1 MPYIQRLFR
10 WFWLVDQK
18 PELLLAQYRALQR
31 QVPLL
36 YVLLMVNAAAVS
48 YTHYDSTPRSLTVA
62 LLLPL
67 IVICTIRLTVWLRRR
82 GTETTAEEATRQLRK
97 TIVLAGI
104 LASAHI
110 AWSLALDSYGG
121 PIERGHV
128 ALFIAITVIG
138 CIFCL
143 MNLPQAALLVM
154 TVVTVPY
161 LTYYVSLNEEVFLAI
176 ALNIFL
182 VNLVIVQV
190 LLNGYSGFAQVV
202 SSRIELS
209 EIQRET
215 ERLSTENSRLAH
227 TDPLTGLPNRRH
239 FYSMV
244 ENHIKK
250 VKGTGQQFYVGVLD
264 LDRFKPINDT
274 YGHNFGDQLLME
286 VGKRLGSLISEDLQ
300 ICRVGGD
307 EFGLLLTLPVNG
319 VEKQGQVI
327 CDLLSVPYEIGDT
340 RVSIGCSCGLAVFP
354 DAGRSAHELFDR
366 SDYALYNSKSQRR
379 GQATL
384 YSADHETQI
393 KSERAVESAL
403 QAADI
408 DHELDVHFQ
417 PIVCLDTLQV
427 TGFEALAR
435 WHSPVLGQ
443 VAPDQF
449 IPMAERT
456 GLIHR
461 ITVNLFTK
469 AILQLKQLPDDL
481 GLSFNL
487 SANDLTSFETVVA
500 LMNTVRKAGVEPARI
515 TFELTETSVMRSF
528 EAAENSMQMLRAA
541 GVKLALDD
549 FGTGYSSLSYLHRLP
564 IDKVKIDKSFI
575 AGMNGSAG
583 RGVVASI
590 VALCQ
595 SMALECVVEG
605 IEATQQLTLLRE
617 FSCKQGQ
624 GYLFARPMPGHELLK
639 WIAGN
644 HLVCSHSTASAQGK
658 VAKLE
663 V

>member
-1 MPYIQRLFR
+1 MPYIQKLCR

-18 PELLLAQYRALQR
+18 PEILLAQYRALQR

-36 YVLLMVNAAAVS
+36 YAMLMVNAAAVS
-48 YTHYDSTPRSLTVA
+48 YTHYDSTPRSLTVS

-67 IVICTIRLTVWLRRR
+67 IVICTIRLIVWVRRR
-82 GTETTAEEATRQLRK
+82 GVETTAEEAIRQLRK

-104 LASAHI
+104 LAAAHI

-154 TVVTVPY
+154 VVVTVPY
-161 LTYYVSLNEEVFLAI
+161 LTYYASLSEEVFLAI

-190 LLNGYSGFAQVV
+190 LLNGYSGFTQVV
-202 SSRIELS
+202 RSRIELADK
-209 EIQRET
+209 QRET
-215 ERLSTENSRLAH
+215 ERLSIENSRLAH

-239 FYSMV
+239 FFAMV
-244 ENHIKK
+244 EDQIEK
-250 VKGTGQQFYVGVLD
+250 VKGSGQQFHVGVLD

-286 VGKRLGSLISEDLQ
+286 VGKRLGSLVSDDLQ

-307 EFGLLLTLPVNG
+307 EFGILLTLPVTG
-319 VEKQGQVI
+319 VEKQGQQI
-327 CDLLSVPYEIGDT
+327 CDLLSAPYEIGET
-340 RVSIGCSCGLAVFP
+340 RVSIGCSCGLAVYP

-393 KSERAVESAL
+393 KSGRAIESAL
-403 QAADI
+403 HAADI
-408 DHELDVHFQ
+408 DQELDVYFQ
-417 PIVCLDTLQV
+417 PIVRLDTLQV
-427 TGFEALAR
+427 IGFEALAR
-435 WHSPVLGQ
+435 WQSPTLGP

-461 ITVNLFTK
+461 ITVKLFTK

-500 LMNTVRKAGVEPARI
+500 LLNVIRDMRVQPARI
-515 TFELTETSVMRSF
+515 TFELTETSVLRSF
-528 EAAENSMQMLRAA
+528 EAAENAMRMLRAA

-564 IDKVKIDKSFI
+564 IDKVKIDRSFV
-575 AGMNGSAG
+575 AGMDGATG
-583 RGVVASI
+583 RGVIASI
-590 VALCQ
+590 LALCL
-595 SMALECVVEG
+595 SMDLECVVEG
-605 IEATQQLTLLRE
+605 IEDEQQLALLRK
-617 FSCKQGQ
+617 FSCEQGQ
-624 GYLFARPMPGHELLK
+624 GYLFARPMPRHELRQ
-639 WIAGN
+639 WVAEN
-644 HLVCSHSTASAQGK
+644 SLVCSQSA
-658 VAKLE
+658 
-663 V
+663 

>member
-18 PELLLAQYRALQR
+18 PEILLAQYGALQR

-36 YVLLMVNAAAVS
+36 YALLMVNAAAVS
-48 YTHYDSTPRSLTVA
+48 YTHYDSTPRRLTVSF
-62 LLLPL
+62 LLPL
-67 IVICTIRLTVWLRRR
+67 IVICTIRLIVWVRRR
-82 GTETTAEEATRQLRK
+82 GVKTTAEDAIRQLRK
-97 TIVLAGI
+97 TIILAGI
-104 LASAHI
+104 LAAAHI

-154 TVVTVPY
+154 TVVTIPY
-161 LTYYVSLNEEVFLAI
+161 LIYYMSLKEEVFLAI

-182 VNLVIVQV
+182 VNLVIVRV
-190 LLNGYSGFAQVV
+190 LLNGYSGFAQLVG
-202 SSRIELS
+202 SRIELA
-209 EIQRET
+209 EKQKET
-215 ERLSTENSRLAH
+215 ERLNTENSRLAH

-239 FYSMV
+239 FFAIV
-244 ENHIKK
+244 EDHIKK
-250 VKGTGQQFYVGVLD
+250 VEGSGQQFHIGVLD

-286 VGKRLGSLISEDLQ
+286 VGKRLDSLVNDDLH

-307 EFGLLLTLPVNG
+307 EFGILMTLPVIG
-319 VEKQGQVI
+319 IEKQGQQI
-327 CDLLSVPYEIGDT
+327 CDLLSAPYEIGDT
-340 RVSIGCSCGLAVFP
+340 RVSIGCSCGLAVYP

-366 SDYALYNSKSQRR
+366 SDYALYNSKSQHR

-393 KSERAVESAL
+393 KSERAIESAL
-403 QAADI
+403 QAANI

-417 PIVCLDTLQV
+417 PIVRLDTLQV

-435 WHSPVLGQ
+435 WQSPTLGP

-449 IPMAERT
+449 IPLAERT

-469 AILQLKQLPDDL
+469 AVQQLNQLPDDL

-500 LMNTVRKAGVEPARI
+500 LLNIIRANRVQPARI
-515 TFELTETSVMRSF
+515 TFELTETSVMRCY
-528 EAAENSMQMLRAA
+528 EAAENTMQMLRAA

-564 IDKVKIDKSFI
+564 IDRVKIDKSFI
-575 AGMNGSAG
+575 AGMNGAAG

-590 VALCQ
+590 LALCQ
-595 SMALECVVEG
+595 SMDLECVVEG
-605 IEATQQLTLLRE
+605 IEDPQQLTLLRE

-624 GYLFARPMPGHELLK
+624 GYLFARPMPKHELRQ
-639 WIAGN
+639 WIEGN
-644 HLVCSHSTASAQGK
+644 SLVCSQFTKSFSR
-658 VAKLE
+658 E
-663 V
+663 S

>member
-1 MPYIQRLFR
+1 MPYFKKLFR
-10 WFWLVDQK
+10 WFWLVDLK
-18 PELLLAQYRALQR
+18 PEIILAQYRALQR
-31 QVPLL
+31 QVPLM
-36 YVLLMVNAAAVS
+36 YALLMVNASAVS
-48 YTHYDSTPRSLTVA
+48 YTHYDSTPRSLTVS

-67 IVICTIRLTVWLRRR
+67 IVVCTIRLIVWIRRR
-82 GTETTAEEATRQLRK
+82 GAETTAEEAIKQLRK

-104 LASAHI
+104 LSAAHI

-143 MNLPQAALLVM
+143 MNLPQAALVVM
-154 TVVTVPY
+154 IVVTIPY
-161 LTYYVSLNEEVFLAI
+161 LTYYASLNERVFLAI

-182 VNLVIVQV
+182 VNLVVVQV
-190 LLNGYSGFAQVV
+190 LLNGYTGFSQAVR
-202 SSRIELS
+202 SRIDLAVK
-209 EIQRET
+209 QQET
-215 ERLSTENSRLAH
+215 ERLSIENSRLAH

-239 FYSMV
+239 FFSMV
-244 ENHIKK
+244 EDHIEK
-250 VKGTGQQFYVGVLD
+250 VKDSNQQFYVGVLD

-274 YGHNFGDQLLME
+274 YGHNFGDRLLME
-286 VGKRLGSLISEDLQ
+286 VGNRLVALVTDEIQ

-307 EFGLLLTLPVNG
+307 EFGVLLTLPATNI
-319 VEKQGQVI
+319 EKQGQQI
-327 CDLLSVPYEIGDT
+327 CDLLSAPYEIGDT
-340 RVSIGCSCGLAVFP
+340 RVSIGCSCGLAVYP

-384 YSADHETQI
+384 YSADHEIQI
-393 KSERAVESAL
+393 RSERALESAL

-408 DHELDVHFQ
+408 AHEFDVHFQ
-417 PIVCLDTLQV
+417 PIVRLDTLQV

-435 WHSPVLGQ
+435 WQSPTLGS
-443 VAPDQF
+443 VAPDRF

-461 ITVNLFTK
+461 MTLNLFAK
-469 AILQLKQLPDDL
+469 AVLQLKHLPDDL

-487 SANDLTSFETVVA
+487 SANDLTSFETVAA
-500 LMNTVRKAGVEPARI
+500 LLNHIRDQGVHPARI
-515 TFELTETSVMRSF
+515 TFELTETSVLRSF
-528 EAAENSMQMLRAA
+528 EAAENAMKMLRAA

-564 IDKVKIDKSFI
+564 IDSVKIDKSFI
-575 AGMNGSAG
+575 AGMNGHAG
-583 RGVVASI
+583 RGVVESI
-590 VALCQ
+590 LALCQ
-595 SMALECVVEG
+595 SMDLECVVEG
-605 IEATQQLTLLRE
+605 IENAQQLALLRE

-624 GYLFARPMPGHELLK
+624 GYLFARPMPQHELRE
-639 WIAGN
+639 WMGVN
-644 HLVCSHSTASAQGK
+644 SLVCSQSAGFELGK
-658 VAKLE
+658 PAKMQA
-663 V
+663 